1 MKKLIAIALVLV
13 MCLSVLPMAALA
25 AEEYYVAGVGA
36 LCGSEWD
43 CGDFANMMNANGD
56 GTYSMV
62 YPAVAPGTY
71 EFKVTNGTWDSSWP
85 GENYRFE
92 ITAACDV
99 TITFNPTDGS
109 VNATGA
115 SLRIPAPSSTFDSI
129 TIAGTGSLCGSEW
142 NTGDIANQMT
152 ANGAVYTITY
162 TNVPAGEHKF
172 KFAAN
177 GSWNDNW
184 GLPGGTALEMGTAM
198 DAIYNSQ
205 DILLNLSAASN
216 VTITLDLTA
225 YNGAS
230 KSGAK
235 LTVSVGAAG
244 DAPVATQ
251 PSGGEDTQPEAG
263 GTLKVYAYVPDSWAN
278 PGIWAWDDNQ
288 KNAFSA
294 WPGEAMTKADNGW
307 WYAEVPAWVQ
317 NVIINGNNGS
327 AQTADLDMPQTGD
340 MWIPVTIVDGV
351 VTAEI
356 YYSEPNLEDITPP
369 TTQAP
374 ATQAPTQ
381 APTQTPSQAPTQAPT
396 QPAPTEPAGLDPM
409 IIVIGAILIL
419 AAGAAGFLVTKAIIS
434 KKK

>member
-56 GTYSMV
+56 GTYSMI

-71 EFKVTNGTWDSSWP
+71 EFKVTNGTWDSCWP

-99 TITFNPTDGS
+99 TITFNPADGS

-115 SLRIPAPSSTFDSI
+115 NLQIPAPSSSFDSI

-142 NTGDIANQMT
+142 NTSDAANQMT

-162 TNVPAGEHKF
+162 HNVPAGEHKF

-184 GLPGGTALEMGTAM
+184 GLPGGTALEQGVAM
-198 DAIYNSQ
+198 DAVYNSQ

-216 VTITLDLTA
+216 VTITFDLSA
-225 YNGAS
+225 YDGGS

-235 LTVSVGAAG
+235 FTVTVGAAT

-251 PSGGEDTQPEAG
+251 PSGGEESTG
-263 GTLKVYAYVPDSWAN
+263 NIKVYAHVPESWTA
-278 PGIWAWDDNQ
+278 PKVWVWERVGSTDTP
-288 KNAFSA
+288 AFAA

-307 WYAEVPAWVQ
+307 WVIEVPS
-317 NVIINGNNGS
+317 NINYVIINDGGS
-327 AQTADLDMPQTGD
+327 AQTADLEKNDPGD
-340 MWIPVTIVDGV
+340 CWVAVTIVDGMIDGKV
-351 VTAEI
+351 YA
-356 YYSEPNLEDITPP
+356 SEPSLEDITPP

-374 ATQAPTQ
+374 ATQAPV
-381 APTQTPSQAPTQAPT
+381 
-396 QPAPTEPAGLDPM
+396 TEPAADNGGIDAWVW
-409 IIVIGAILIL
+409 IVIGVAVVAVVVVVVIV
-419 AAGAAGFLVTKAIIS
+419 A
-434 KKK
+434 KKKK